1 MDLLQVFFQYIRWSG
16 LWKALRP
23 DRCLE
28 KLQSDSRRCEALHVY
43 ALYDR
48 PSALLAGRGPYLDT
62 PQGDPLVVVFQR
74 QGLDKVTIDD
84 K

>member
-1 MDLLQVFFQYIRWSG
+1 MNLLQIFFHYIRRRD

-43 ALYDR
+43 ALYDL
-48 PSALLAGRGPYLDT
+48 PSALFAGRGPYLDT
-62 PQGDPLVVVFQR
+62 PQGVPLVVVSQR
-74 QGLDKVTIDD
+74 QDLDKVTIED

>member
-1 MDLLQVFFQYIRWSG
+1 MFALSELRAMNLLQVFFQYVMRSG

-43 ALYDR
+43 ALHYL
-48 PSALLAGRGPYLDT
+48 PSALFAGRGLH
-62 PQGDPLVVVFQR
+62 LCAS
-74 QGLDKVTIDD
+74 
-84 K
+84 